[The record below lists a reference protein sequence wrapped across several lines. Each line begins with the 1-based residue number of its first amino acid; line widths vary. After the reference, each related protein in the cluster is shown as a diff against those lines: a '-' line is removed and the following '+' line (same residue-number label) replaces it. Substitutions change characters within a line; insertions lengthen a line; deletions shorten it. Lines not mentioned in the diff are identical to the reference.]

1 MYRTITKEQV
11 KTFLGP
17 FIPCFILPPT
27 NYTLHIAHLLQ
38 QCHNSKNVIFQE
50 KILKVLNCYNF
61 LRVQRWHNCYPAASF
76 AHCVMTL
83 YLLKV
88 HLQKFLSIPI
98 TQKCQILSCDTCC
111 KWAMYCLRHV
121 SDTFCYL
128 EHGIF

>member
-61 LRVQRWHNCYPAASF
+61 LRVQR
-76 AHCVMTL
+76 
-83 YLLKV
+83 
-88 HLQKFLSIPI
+88 
-98 TQKCQILSCDTCC
+98 
-111 KWAMYCLRHV
+111 
-121 SDTFCYL
+121 
-128 EHGIF
+128 